1 MRVVI
6 AYPPLEGPGSPMLT
20 QNRQF
25 QWYNVPSFI
34 YPVVPAYAAT
44 MLQQAGH
51 DVLWLDGIARR
62 LTFDEFEKELL
73 DFDPHLV
80 ALETKTPV
88 VRQHWKMIDHWK
100 EVIPQ
105 TRTVLMGDH
114 VTARPL
120 ETLRNSKVDF
130 VVTGGDYDFMLV
142 SLTDFLANGGRLEP
156 GIFCRSGRATC
167 STGAFRL
174 DHDLAGLPMIDR
186 GLTEASRY
194 GEKWKK
200 RTPFMYTMV
209 GRDCPWGRCKFCS
222 WTTLFPH
229 FRCRSPESLL
239 DELES
244 LVTDHGTREVF
255 DDSGTFPGGGW
266 LEQFCEEMVERRLN
280 QEILFSCNMRFDY
293 LRDPEVP
300 RMMKRAGFR
309 KIKSGLESANQKTLD
324 LINKGISV
332 EDIVTGCRN
341 AAAAGIDVHLTV
353 MVGYPWET
361 RDDAR
366 RTLDLAN
373 ELMAEGSAEML
384 QATVVVPYPGTP
396 LHRYCLGKQAFRCDP
411 HDYEKYDMRHSV
423 LSTPGMSEEEV
434 LSMCE
439 GVYRTFLGPRYV
451 WQRLKRVRSFK
462 DLGYLLRGAKAV
474 AGHLR
479 DFGPKDRE
487 VA

>member
-1 MRVVI
+1 MKIVI

-34 YPVVPAYAAT
+34 FPVVPAYAAT
-44 MLQQAGH
+44 MLKQAGH
-51 DVLWLDGIARR
+51 DVLWLDGITRG
-62 LTFDEFEKELL
+62 LTLEQFEKELV

-88 VRQHWKMIDHWK
+88 VRQHWKMIDRWQ
-100 EVIPQ
+100 EIIPRA
-105 TRTVLMGDH
+105 RTLLMGDH
-114 VTARPL
+114 VTARPI
-120 ETLRNSKVDF
+120 ESLRHSKVDF
-130 VVTGGDYDFMLV
+130 VLTGGDYDFLLL
-142 SLTDFLANGGRLEP
+142 SLADFMERGGRLEP
-156 GIFCRSGRATC
+156 GFFCRSGRATY
-167 STGAFRL
+167 STGGFKL
-174 DHDLAGLPMIDR
+174 NHNLAELPLIDR
-186 GLTEASRY
+186 ELTEARRY

-209 GRDCPWGRCKFCS
+209 GRDCPWGRCRFCS

-239 DELES
+239 DELEYM
-244 LVTDHGTREVF
+244 VADHGVREVF

-266 LEQFCEEMVERRLN
+266 LERFCDGMIERGLSK
-280 QEILFSCNMRFDY
+280 EILFSCNMRFDY

-324 LINKGISV
+324 LISKGITV

-341 AAAAGIDVHLTV
+341 AANAGIDVHLTV

-366 RTLDLAN
+366 RTLDLAHK
-373 ELMAEGSAEML
+373 LMSEGAAEML
-384 QATVVVPYPGTP
+384 QATVLVPYPGTP
-396 LHRYCLGKQAFRCDP
+396 LHTWCESRAMFRHDP
-411 HDYEKYDMRHSV
+411 YDYEKYDMRHSV
-423 LSTPGMSEEEV
+423 IETPGMTEDEV
-434 LSMCE
+434 LEMCE
-439 GVYRTFLGPRYV
+439 GVYRSFLGPRYI
-451 WQRLKRVRSFK
+451 WQRLKRVRSLR
-462 DLGYLLRGAKAV
+462 DLRYILRGAKAV
-474 AGHLR
+474 VGHLH
-479 DFGPKDRE
+479 DFRSKRRE